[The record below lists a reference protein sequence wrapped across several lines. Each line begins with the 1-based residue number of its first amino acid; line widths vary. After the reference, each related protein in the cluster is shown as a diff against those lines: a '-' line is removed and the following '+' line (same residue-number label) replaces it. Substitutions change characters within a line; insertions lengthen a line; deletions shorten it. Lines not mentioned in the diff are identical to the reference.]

1 LDFSPKIRFFLF
13 IYLHQ
18 LCIWKVTVDL
28 LESTGSLWDNDVTVV
43 LFYFQL
49 LRHTSTVVTSPGVSR
64 ISPHQCH
71 V

>member
-1 LDFSPKIRFFLF
+1 M
-13 IYLHQ
+13 
-18 LCIWKVTVDL
+18 DL

-71 V
+71 FSDGVTVEKLVG